1 MFEKVFLQDMHQNL
15 WEIFTRI
22 RVSAILTQ
30 DDFFICKAEEGGVAV
45 ATATDVGA
53 ADEKSVNLA
62 VT

>member
-30 DDFFICKAEEGGVAV
+30 DDFFICNAEEGGVAV